1 MKMLRRGGGGV
12 GAEVL
17 CVCSGSFEK
26 SVRSR
31 GRALNLVIELRA

>member
-1 MKMLRRGGGGV
+1 MLRRLGGGG
-12 GAEVL
+12 GAEIV

-31 GRALNLVIELRA
+31 GRA